1 MSPTTD
7 HLIAAEEAL
16 DAAREVLPIFERV
29 ECDDVRP
36 RKALEALV
44 SWMRGEASVTEVRQ
58 AAFDAHEAGLVT
70 PTIWRLGTRPAPAA
84 KPHRSPTWQPTCRTS
99 TAMPRRQRPN
109 NSRLVRDF

>member
-29 ECDDVRP
+29 ERDDVRP
-36 RKALEALV
+36 RKALEVLV

-58 AAFDAHEAGLVT
+58 AAFDAHESARDAENLAARYAARACGQAASVAHVATHLPHVHRYAEKAKAEQHT
-70 PTIWRLGTRPAPAA
+70 LG
-84 KPHRSPTWQPTCRTS
+84 
-99 TAMPRRQRPN
+99 
-109 NSRLVRDF
+109 

>member
-16 DAAREVLPIFERV
+16 DAAREVLPTFERV

-58 AAFDAHEAGLVT
+58 AAFDAHEAARDTDNL
-70 PTIWRLGTRPAPAA
+70 AA
-84 KPHRSPTWQPTCRTS
+84 RYAARACGQACHRAVKIGR
-99 TAMPRRQRPN
+99 AH
-109 NSRLVRDF
+109 V